1 MGHLVIR
8 PPSLSSSPES
18 TPLSGAP
25 IGVTLPSMTTVLLV
39 HGAFCG
45 SWVWAETAPVLESA
59 GHQVALIDLP
69 SSGPT
74 ADRLGDLAA
83 DSTAVRGVLDTLD
96 GDVVVVGHS
105 GAGMVLAELA
115 DHPKVQHSVYVA
127 ALHPQKGQSVA
138 DLLGGQMPD
147 WMTVRNDGAVQVSD
161 DPEVVRQALCADVDA
176 DYFAREVHPRYLLTS
191 LSSVQSPSTGPG
203 RTHPAT
209 YVVCEQDHAIP
220 IEAQE
225 AVATTFD
232 RVERLPSS
240 HAPMLSMPERLA
252 GVIDGATAGTS

>member
-1 MGHLVIR
+1 MALSEALV
-8 PPSLSSSPES
+8 
-18 TPLSGAP
+18 GA
-25 IGVTLPSMTTVLLV
+25 TLPGVTTVLLV
-39 HGAFCG
+39 HGGFCG
-45 SWVWAETAPVLESA
+45 SWVWARTAPVLESS
-59 GHQVALIDLP
+59 GHRVAVVDLP

-74 ADRLGDLAA
+74 ADRLSDLAA
-83 DSTAVRGVLDTLD
+83 DRAAVRSVLDTLH
-96 GDVVVVGHS
+96 GDAVLVGHS
-105 GAGMVLAELA
+105 GGGMVLAEVA

-191 LSSVQSPSTGPG
+191 LSSLQSPSTGPE

-209 YVVCEQDHAIP
+209 YVVCQQDRAIP
-220 IEAQE
+220 VEAQE
-225 AVATTFD
+225 ATATTFD
-232 RVERLPSS
+232 HVARLPSS

-252 GVIDGATAGTS
+252 GVIDAATARTS